1 MRCEAVDP
9 PWQPPEVWAARI
21 RGLGTSIDPRDARAQ
36 QLRVTLHRS
45 NTFGGEKEQ
54 EFEGGVETA
63 GTAFIE
69 RLQDH
74 LVNVLAWRHAGYE
87 SAVPAYST
95 DKVFLPQ
102 LMLYA
107 RPCDFAGLSSTDYP
121 VGTWVVDVPEGCA
134 ETRFKRRSAALGRMR
149 DDEVVMPRTPTYA

>member
-9 PWQPPEVWAARI
+9 PWQPPEVWNARI

-36 QLRVTLHRS
+36 QLRVTLQRS

-54 EFEGGVETA
+54 ELKGDVEKAGV
-63 GTAFIE
+63 AFIE

-74 LVNVLAWRHAGYE
+74 LVNVLAWRHAGYGF
-87 SAVPAYST
+87 AVHATQDGRSC
-95 DKVFLPQ
+95 LPR

-107 RPCDFAGLSSTDYP
+107 RPCDFAGLSVTDHP
-121 VGTWVVDVPEGCA
+121 VGTWIVDVPEGEA
-134 ETRFKRRSAALGRMR
+134 RGFVRRAVMGTRVADDLTAAAT
-149 DDEVVMPRTPTYA
+149 TPTYA